1 MKFEE
6 MKSAGTEKPKLQK
19 IMLPIKQMPKEE
31 HQLAYK
37 EKAPYKVSPESMDLS
52 ILQQNLEH
60 CLSIIDDEVMKGYV
74 AELETLPILPMEAEM
89 VKQQQAIHF
98 FRISELVYQE
108 NEFSVDNLAMVFH
121 ALSNKPCTLVLM
133 VKSDG
138 IKQDF
143 YLGARPLNK
152 KNSSGTMMQMLK
164 QTLLGFFQGSQI
176 SEYFDDDMKE
186 DMGNLDVGCISSVT
200 CVADY
205 KKDKGPANNL
215 DFIQGMEKL
224 IYSLQGKRYTAVFI
238 ADNLSSGELLA
249 KKREYE
255 NIYTQ
260 ISSFAN
266 MQLNFAESGGRSTSL
281 GESEGKST
289 NFAHGTSQGIST
301 NVNRSTT
308 EMKGTNQ
315 SYGTTET
322 SGTNESVSDGK
333 THTIGHTD
341 GTTDSESDTHTEGKN
356 SSVGVNLGAMQNLM
370 GGLSLGANVGVGV
383 KKLVE
388 AGLSVA
394 ANLGAGL
401 GISEGIGFNRGKSS
415 SDAHSTS
422 HGVSQTDS
430 VSDSISKTLTHG
442 SSHSHSD
449 SSTYGISNS
458 LSDSIAHGMGT
469 QIGETYNVGNAY
481 NLMNSETL
489 TDTFGTSQGI
499 TLNVENKTLSSI
511 LCKLQKQLDRIEECE
526 SFGMWDFAA
535 YFLGESAAETE
546 TAANTYKA
554 VISGRESCIEQ
565 VAVNTW
571 TDEQKVEEIFGYIR
585 NFLHPYFLYNGFN
598 YDGDRIVPVN
608 PTVMVSTNELAIQMG
623 LPVHSVSG
631 LPVVEHAAFA
641 REVLTRKKS
650 EREIRLGKV
659 YHMGT
664 SIDTEVRLD
673 INSLAMHTFVT
684 GSTGAG
690 KSNAV
695 YHLLHEAKK
704 QMIPFLVIEP
714 AKGEY
719 KNIFTDVRCF
729 GTNPNLGEVVRINPF
744 SFPEEIHVLEHI
756 DRIIEIFNVCW
767 PMYAAM
773 PAVLK
778 DSIEQAYVAAGW
790 DLDLSEN
797 KKVPG
802 LFPTFDDV
810 LRELNTTIRNSE
822 YSSDTKGDYIGS
834 LSTRIKSLTNGI
846 NGRIFVSNEM
856 DLSDLFDRNAIL
868 DISRI
873 GSMETKALIMGL
885 VILKL
890 QEYRMANT
898 KGMNLPLKHL
908 TVLEEAH
915 NLLRKTSEDQSQD
928 SANLQGKSVEMLTNA
943 IAEIRTYGEGFII
956 VDQAPNLLDTAAI
969 RNTNTKIVLRLPEG
983 TDRMITGAA
992 MALKDPQIQELSK
1005 LPTGIAA
1012 VYQNDWQEAA
1022 LCSLPLHTMEETE
1035 ACAGVSAALKQ
1046 RRRELEDSVL
1056 HLLFQ
1061 RNLDLE
1067 TLDELKCKVLRTN
1080 VSAKI
1085 RKDIIQNLETRNSV
1099 YEWAVADFIKKNYS
1113 LAELYNGTENEKWK
1127 TLEQLN
1133 EIMVANLKPEFE
1145 GFSDEEMLKVMYYVC
1160 RIQHELYPQYH
1171 EIERL
1176 RVDYLKERIC

>member
-1 MKFEE
+1 
-6 MKSAGTEKPKLQK
+6 
-19 IMLPIKQMPKEE
+19 
-31 HQLAYK
+31 
-37 EKAPYKVSPESMDLS
+37 
-52 ILQQNLEH
+52 
-60 CLSIIDDEVMKGYV
+60 
-74 AELETLPILPMEAEM
+74 
-89 VKQQQAIHF
+89 
-98 FRISELVYQE
+98 
-108 NEFSVDNLAMVFH
+108 
-121 ALSNKPCTLVLM
+121 
-133 VKSDG
+133 
-138 IKQDF
+138 
-143 YLGARPLNK
+143 
-152 KNSSGTMMQMLK
+152 
-164 QTLLGFFQGSQI
+164 
-176 SEYFDDDMKE
+176 
-186 DMGNLDVGCISSVT
+186 
-200 CVADY
+200 
-205 KKDKGPANNL
+205 
-215 DFIQGMEKL
+215 
-224 IYSLQGKRYTAVFI
+224 
-238 ADNLSSGELLA
+238 
-249 KKREYE
+249 
-255 NIYTQ
+255 
-260 ISSFAN
+260 
-266 MQLNFAESGGRSTSL
+266 
-281 GESEGKST
+281 
-289 NFAHGTSQGIST
+289 
-301 NVNRSTT
+301 
-308 EMKGTNQ
+308 
-315 SYGTTET
+315 
-322 SGTNESVSDGK
+322 
-333 THTIGHTD
+333 
-341 GTTDSESDTHTEGKN
+341 
-356 SSVGVNLGAMQNLM
+356 
-370 GGLSLGANVGVGV
+370 
-383 KKLVE
+383 
-388 AGLSVA
+388 
-394 ANLGAGL
+394 
-401 GISEGIGFNRGKSS
+401 
-415 SDAHSTS
+415 
-422 HGVSQTDS
+422 
-430 VSDSISKTLTHG
+430 
-442 SSHSHSD
+442 
-449 SSTYGISNS
+449 
-458 LSDSIAHGMGT
+458 
-469 QIGETYNVGNAY
+469 
-481 NLMNSETL
+481 
-489 TDTFGTSQGI
+489 
-499 TLNVENKTLSSI
+499 
-511 LCKLQKQLDRIEECE
+511 
-526 SFGMWDFAA
+526 
-535 YFLGESAAETE
+535 
-546 TAANTYKA
+546 
-554 VISGRESCIEQ
+554 
-565 VAVNTW
+565 
-571 TDEQKVEEIFGYIR
+571 
-585 NFLHPYFLYNGFN
+585 
-598 YDGDRIVPVN
+598 
-608 PTVMVSTNELAIQMG
+608 MVSTNELAIQMG

-631 LPVVEHAAFA
+631 LPVVEHAVFA
-641 REVLTRKKS
+641 REVLTRKKN
-650 EREIRLGKV
+650 EREISLGKV

-664 SIDTEVRLD
+664 SIDMEVRLD
-673 INSLAMHTFVT
+673 KNSLAMHTLVT

-790 DLDLSEN
+790 DLDLSVN
-797 KKVPG
+797 KKIPG

-898 KGMNLPLKHL
+898 RGMNLPLKHL

-928 SANLQGKSVEMLTNA
+928 SANLRGKSVEMLTNA

-956 VDQAPNLLDTAAI
+956 VDQAPNLLDVAAI

-1005 LPTGIAA
+1005 LPTGIAV
-1012 VYQNDWQEAA
+1012 VYQNDWQEAV
-1022 LCSLPLHTMEETE
+1022 LCSLPLYTMEETK
-1035 ACAGVSAALKQ
+1035 ACTRENVALK
-1046 RRRELEDSVL
+1046 RKRRELEDSVL

-1061 RNLDLE
+1061 RDLE
-1067 TLDELKCKVLRTN
+1067 TSDELKCKVLETN

-1085 RKDIIQNLETRNSV
+1085 RKDIIQNMETKNSIF
-1099 YEWAVADFIKKNYS
+1099 EWAVADFIKKNYS

-1133 EIMVANLKPEFE
+1133 EIMTANLKPEFE

-1171 EIERL
+1171 VIEQL